1 MLFDSVRFV
10 FCAQTVK
17 RMVFKGSAIRKKPD
31 VYMTWRFRT
40 KLLYLQNA
48 CTKPSF
54 KNTRSTGIMP
64 SVLYC
69 NAALQQGTGN
79 FEDLF
84 CCWPE
89 KNMNM
94 RHNMFHVTMGEVS
107 E

>member
-1 MLFDSVRFV
+1 
-10 FCAQTVK
+10 
-17 RMVFKGSAIRKKPD
+17 
-31 VYMTWRFRT
+31 
-40 KLLYLQNA
+40 
-48 CTKPSF
+48 
-54 KNTRSTGIMP
+54 MP

-69 NAALQQGTGN
+69 IAALQQGTGN

-89 KNMNM
+89 KNMNV